1 MYCSISNG
9 SIKSIWLSLT
19 QFINVEIRSLWSVR
33 KKIKI
38 VKKLF
43 RKHKDLYSIL
53 YKSLENRRQ
62 HIKIGNNYSEWDRLL
77 NQRGS
82 TGLNTIGPVLF
93 VIAWILIVL
102 SVFVFLFF
110 FSIVIVNNLIKRNY
124 LITFFYYRL
133 ITKRN

>member
-1 MYCSISNG
+1 MYCSNSNG

-19 QFINVEIRSLWSVR
+19 QFINVKIRSLLSVR

-43 RKHKDLYSIL
+43 RKHKDLYRIL